1 MMLVKHSKA
10 LLVKAL
16 SLLYLIILIN
26 KKRLS
31 ERKHRKGLNENQA
44 FSGQEDFIVQNAKFC
59 SSLKASLKPHL
70 LQGPH

>member
-1 MMLVKHSKA
+1 MMLVKYSKA

-44 FSGQEDFIVQNAKFC
+44 FSGQEDFIV
-59 SSLKASLKPHL
+59 
-70 LQGPH
+70 